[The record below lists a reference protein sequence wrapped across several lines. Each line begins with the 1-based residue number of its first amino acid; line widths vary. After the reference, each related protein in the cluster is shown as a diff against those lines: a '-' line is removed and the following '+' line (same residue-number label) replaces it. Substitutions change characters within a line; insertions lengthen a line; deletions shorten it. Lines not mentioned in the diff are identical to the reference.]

1 MFKEYYLIMTW
12 DDEGFLISKNKYS
25 ENSLIVEIFTKNHGK
40 TSGII
45 FGGTSRKIKNY
56 LQLGNQLHVNYSS
69 KTENKIGNFKIEILK
84 AYTPVF
90 FDHYRKLLCIFSA
103 FQLIK
108 ILTAESQKNLK
119 IYSLIKI
126 FYTFLEK
133 ENWIKNYIFW
143 ELEFF
148 KVIGYDL
155 GLKNLVKKELINNEV
170 KYFVKSTKENKI
182 VPNFLIDNN
191 QEFLNEEILI
201 DGLMLVGDYLEKSIL
216 KPNNINYPLNRLR
229 FLNTFKLSI

>member
-1 MFKEYYLIMTW
+1 MKKEKAHIIVQIVMQNYLI
-12 DDEGFLISKNKYS
+12 KN
-25 ENSLIVEIFTKNHGK
+25 
-40 TSGII
+40 
-45 FGGTSRKIKNY
+45 
-56 LQLGNQLHVNYSS
+56 
-69 KTENKIGNFKIEILK
+69 
-84 AYTPVF
+84 
-90 FDHYRKLLCIFSA
+90 
-103 FQLIK
+103 
-108 ILTAESQKNLK
+108 
-119 IYSLIKI
+119 

-155 GLKNLVKKELINNEV
+155 ELKNLVKKELINNEV

-191 QEFLNEEILI
+191 QDFLNEEILI
-201 DGLMLVGDYLEKSIL
+201 DGLRLVGDYLEKSIL

-229 FLNTFKLSI
+229 FLNTFK

>member
-1 MFKEYYLIMTW
+1 MTW

-25 ENSLIVEIFTKNHGK
+25 ENSLIVEIFTKNYGK
-40 TSGII
+40 VSGII

-56 LQLGNQLHVNYSS
+56 LQLGNQLYVNYSS

-84 AYTPVF
+84 AYTPIF
-90 FDHYRKLLCIFSA
+90 FDNYRKLLCIFSA

-119 IYSLIKI
+119 IYNLIQN
-126 FYTFLEK
+126 FYSFLEN
-133 ENWIKNYIFW
+133 ENWIKDYIFW

-155 GLKNLVKKELINNEV
+155 ELKNLVKKELINNEV

-191 QEFLNEEILI
+191 QDFLNEEILI
-201 DGLMLVGDYLEKSIL
+201 DGLRLVGDYLEKSIL
-216 KPNNINYPLNRLR
+216 RPNNINYPLSRLR
-229 FLNTFKLSI
+229 FLNTFK

>member
-1 MFKEYYLIMTW
+1 MTW

-45 FGGTSRKIKNY
+45 FGGTSKKIKNY
-56 LQLGNQLHVNYSS
+56 LQLGNQLYVNYSS

-84 AYTPVF
+84 AYTPLF
-90 FDHYRKLLCIFSA
+90 FDDYKKLLCIFSA

-119 IYSLIKI
+119 IYSLIEN
-126 FYTFLEK
+126 FYFLLK
-133 ENWIKNYIFW
+133 KKNWIKNYIFW
-143 ELEFF
+143 ELELF

-155 GLKNLVKKELINNEV
+155 ELKNLVKKELINNEV
-170 KYFVKSTKENKI
+170 KYLVKSTKENKI
-182 VPNFLIDNN
+182 VPNFLIDKNKDC
-191 QEFLNEEILI
+191 LNEEILI
-201 DGLMLVGDYLEKSIL
+201 DGLRLVGDYLEKSIL

-229 FLNTFKLSI
+229 FLNTFK

>member
-25 ENSLIVEIFTKNHGK
+25 ENSLIVEIFTKNYGK
-40 TSGII
+40 VSGII
-45 FGGTSRKIKNY
+45 FGATSRKIKNY
-56 LQLGNQLHVNYSS
+56 LQLGNQLYVNYCS

-119 IYSLIKI
+119 IYSLIKN
-126 FYTFLEK
+126 FYTFLKK

-155 GLKNLVKKELINNEV
+155 ELKNLVKKELINNDV
-170 KYFVKSTKENKI
+170 KYFVNST
-182 VPNFLIDNN
+182 
-191 QEFLNEEILI
+191 
-201 DGLMLVGDYLEKSIL
+201 
-216 KPNNINYPLNRLR
+216 
-229 FLNTFKLSI
+229 

>member
-56 LQLGNQLHVNYSS
+56 LQLGNQLYVNYSS

-84 AYTPVF
+84 AYTPIF
-90 FDHYRKLLCIFSA
+90 FENYRKLLCIFSA

-119 IYSLIKI
+119 IYDLIKN
-126 FYTFLEK
+126 FYTLLKK
-133 ENWIKNYIFW
+133 ENWIRDYIFW
-143 ELEFF
+143 ELELF

-155 GLKNLVKKELINNEV
+155 ELKNLVKKELINNEV
-170 KYFVKSTKENKI
+170 KYLVKTTNESKI

-191 QEFLNEEILI
+191 QDFLNERILI
-201 DGLMLVGDYLEKSIL
+201 DGLRLVGDYLEKSIL

-229 FLNTFKLSI
+229 FLNTFK

>member
-12 DDEGFLISKNKYS
+12 DDEGFLISKNRYS
-25 ENSLIVEIFTKNHGK
+25 ENSLIVEIFTKNYGK
-40 TSGII
+40 VSGII
-45 FGGTSRKIKNY
+45 FGGTSKKIKNY
-56 LQLGNQLHVNYSS
+56 LQLGNQLYVNYSS

-84 AYTPVF
+84 AYTPIF
-90 FDHYRKLLCIFSA
+90 FDNYRKLLCIFSA

-119 IYSLIKI
+119 IYSLIQN

-155 GLKNLVKKELINNEV
+155 ELKNLVKKELINNEV

-191 QEFLNEEILI
+191 QDFLNEEILI
-201 DGLMLVGDYLEKSIL
+201 DGLRLVGDYLEKSIL

-229 FLNTFKLSI
+229 FLNTFK

>member
-1 MFKEYYLIMTW
+1 MTW
-12 DDEGFLISKNKYS
+12 DDEGFLISKNRYS
-25 ENSLIVEIFTKNHGK
+25 ENSLIVEIFTKNYGK
-40 TSGII
+40 VSGII

-56 LQLGNQLHVNYSS
+56 LQLGNQLYVNYSS

-84 AYTPVF
+84 AYTPIF
-90 FDHYRKLLCIFSA
+90 FDNYRKLLCIFSA

-119 IYSLIKI
+119 IYNLIQN
-126 FYTFLEK
+126 FYSFLEN
-133 ENWIKNYIFW
+133 ENWIKDYIFW

-155 GLKNLVKKELINNEV
+155 ELKNLVKKELINNEV

-191 QEFLNEEILI
+191 QDFLNEEILI
-201 DGLMLVGDYLEKSIL
+201 DGLRLVGDYLEKSIL
-216 KPNNINYPLNRLR
+216 EPNNISYPLNRLR
-229 FLNTFKLSI
+229 FLNTFK

>member
-1 MFKEYYLIMTW
+1 MFEVYYLIMTW

-25 ENSLIVEIFTKNHGK
+25 ENSLIVEIFTKNYGK
-40 TSGII
+40 TTGII

-69 KTENKIGNFKIEILK
+69 KTENKIGNFKIELLK
-84 AYTPVF
+84 AYAPIF

-108 ILTAESQKNLK
+108 ILTAESQKNIK
-119 IYSLIKI
+119 IYELIEN
-126 FYTFLEK
+126 FYILLKK
-133 ENWIKNYIFW
+133 ESWIKNYIFW

-155 GLKNLVKKELINNEV
+155 ELKNLVKKELVNNEV

-191 QEFLNEEILI
+191 QDFLNEEILI
-201 DGLMLVGDYLEKSIL
+201 DGLKLVGDYLEKSIL

-229 FLNTFKLSI
+229 FLNTFK

>member
-1 MFKEYYLIMTW
+1 LFKEYYLIMTW

-69 KTENKIGNFKIEILK
+69 KTENKLGSFKIELLK
-84 AYTPVF
+84 AYAPIF
-90 FDHYRKLLCIFSA
+90 FDNYRKLLCIFSA

-108 ILTAESQKNLK
+108 ILTAESQKNIK
-119 IYSLIKI
+119 IYGLIEN
-126 FYTFLEK
+126 FYILLKK
-133 ENWIKNYIFW
+133 ENWIRNYIFW
-143 ELEFF
+143 ELELF
-148 KVIGYDL
+148 KIIGYDL
-155 GLKNLVKKELINNEV
+155 ELKNLVKKELINNEV
-170 KYFVKSTKENKI
+170 KYLVKSTKEKKI

-191 QEFLNEEILI
+191 QDFLNEEILI
-201 DGLMLVGDYLEKSIL
+201 DGLRLVGDYLEKSIL
-216 KPNNINYPLNRLR
+216 RPNNINYPLSRLR
-229 FLNTFKLSI
+229 FLNTFK

>member
-1 MFKEYYLIMTW
+1 MTW

-25 ENSLIVEIFTKNHGK
+25 ENSLIVEIFTKKHGK

-69 KTENKIGNFKIEILK
+69 KTENKIGNFKIEILT
-84 AYTPVF
+84 AYVPF
-90 FDHYRKLLCIFSA
+90 FFNNYRKLLCIFSA

-108 ILTAESQKNLK
+108 ILTAESQKNNK
-119 IYSLIKI
+119 IYGLIEN
-126 FYTFLEK
+126 FYILLKK

-143 ELEFF
+143 ELELF
-148 KVIGYDL
+148 KIIGYDL
-155 GLKNLVKKELINNEV
+155 ELKKLVKKELINNEV
-170 KYFVKSTKENKI
+170 KYLVKSTKENKI

-191 QEFLNEEILI
+191 QDFLNEEILI
-201 DGLMLVGDYLEKSIL
+201 DGLILVGDYLEKSIL
-216 KPNNINYPLNRLR
+216 KPNNINYP
-229 FLNTFKLSI
+229 

>member
-56 LQLGNQLHVNYSS
+56 LQLGNQLYVNYSS
-69 KTENKIGNFKIEILK
+69 KTENKIGNFKIEILN
-84 AYTPVF
+84 AYPPIF
-90 FDHYRKLLCIFSA
+90 FNNYRKLLCIFSA

-119 IYSLIKI
+119 IYGLIEN
-126 FYTFLEK
+126 FYILLKK

-143 ELEFF
+143 ELELF

-155 GLKNLVKKELINNEV
+155 ELKNLVKKELINNEV
-170 KYFVKSTKENKI
+170 IYSVKSTKEKKI
-182 VPNFLIDNN
+182 VPRFLIDNN
-191 QEFLNEEILI
+191 HDSLNEEILI
-201 DGLMLVGDYLEKSIL
+201 DGLRLVGDYLEKSIL

-229 FLNTFKLSI
+229 FLNTLK

>member
-25 ENSLIVEIFTKNHGK
+25 ENSLIVEIFTKNYGK
-40 TSGII
+40 MSGII

-56 LQLGNQLHVNYSS
+56 LQLGNQLYVNYSS

-90 FDHYRKLLCIFSA
+90 FDNYRKLLCIFSA

-119 IYSLIKI
+119 IYSLIKN

-155 GLKNLVKKELINNEV
+155 ELKNLVKKELINNEV

-191 QEFLNEEILI
+191 QDFLNEEILI
-201 DGLMLVGDYLEKSIL
+201 DGLRLVGDYLEKSIL

-229 FLNTFKLSI
+229 FLNTFK

>member
-1 MFKEYYLIMTW
+1 MTW

-69 KTENKIGNFKIEILK
+69 KTENKIGNFKIELLK
-84 AYTPVF
+84 AYAPIF
-90 FDHYRKLLCIFSA
+90 FNNYRKLLCIFSA

-108 ILTAESQKNLK
+108 ILTAESQKNIK
-119 IYSLIKI
+119 IYGLIEN
-126 FYTFLEK
+126 FYILLKK
-133 ENWIKNYIFW
+133 ENWIRNYIFW
-143 ELEFF
+143 ELELF
-148 KVIGYDL
+148 KIIGYDL
-155 GLKNLVKKELINNEV
+155 ELKNLVKKELINNEV
-170 KYFVKSTKENKI
+170 KYLVKSTKEKKI

-191 QEFLNEEILI
+191 QDFLNEEILI
-201 DGLMLVGDYLEKSIL
+201 DGLRLVGDYLEKSIL
-216 KPNNINYPLNRLR
+216 RPNNINYPLSRLR
-229 FLNTFKLSI
+229 FLNTFK

>member
-25 ENSLIVEIFTKNHGK
+25 ENSLIVEIFTKNYGK
-40 TSGII
+40 VSGII

-56 LQLGNQLHVNYSS
+56 LQLGNQLYVNYSS

-90 FDHYRKLLCIFSA
+90 FDNYRKLLCIFSA

-119 IYSLIKI
+119 VYSLIKN

-155 GLKNLVKKELINNEV
+155 ELKNLVKKELVNNEV

-191 QEFLNEEILI
+191 QDFLNEEILI
-201 DGLMLVGDYLEKSIL
+201 DGLRLVGDYLEKSIL

-229 FLNTFKLSI
+229 FLNTFK

>member
-25 ENSLIVEIFTKNHGK
+25 ENSLIVEIFTKNYGK
-40 TSGII
+40 VYGII

-56 LQLGNQLHVNYSS
+56 LQLGNQLYVNYSS
-69 KTENKIGNFKIEILK
+69 KTENRIGNFKVEILK

-90 FDHYRKLLCIFSA
+90 FDNYRKLLCIFSA

-119 IYSLIKI
+119 IYNLIKN

-155 GLKNLVKKELINNEV
+155 ELKNLVKKELINNEV

-191 QEFLNEEILI
+191 QDFLNEEILI
-201 DGLMLVGDYLEKSIL
+201 DGLRLVGDYLEKSIL

-229 FLNTFKLSI
+229 FLNTFK

>member
-69 KTENKIGNFKIEILK
+69 KTENKIGNFKIELLK
-84 AYTPVF
+84 AYAPIF
-90 FDHYRKLLCIFSA
+90 FNNYRKLLCIFSA
-103 FQLIK
+103 LQLIK
-108 ILTAESQKNLK
+108 ILTAESQKNIK
-119 IYSLIKI
+119 IYGLIEN
-126 FYTFLEK
+126 FYILLKK
-133 ENWIKNYIFW
+133 ENWIRNYIFW
-143 ELEFF
+143 ELELF
-148 KVIGYDL
+148 KIIGYDL
-155 GLKNLVKKELINNEV
+155 ELKNLVKKELINNEV
-170 KYFVKSTKENKI
+170 KYLVKSTKEKKI
-182 VPNFLIDNN
+182 VPNFLIDKN
-191 QEFLNEEILI
+191 QDFLNEEILI
-201 DGLMLVGDYLEKSIL
+201 DGLRLVGDYLEKSIL

-229 FLNTFKLSI
+229 FLNTFK

>member
-1 MFKEYYLIMTW
+1 MTW

-45 FGGTSRKIKNY
+45 FGGTSKKIKNY
-56 LQLGNQLHVNYSS
+56 LQLGNQLYVNYSS

-84 AYTPVF
+84 AYTPLF
-90 FDHYRKLLCIFSA
+90 FDDYKKLLCIFSA

-119 IYSLIKI
+119 IYSLIEN
-126 FYTFLEK
+126 FYFLLK
-133 ENWIKNYIFW
+133 KKNWIKNYIFW
-143 ELEFF
+143 ELELF

-155 GLKNLVKKELINNEV
+155 ELKNLVKKELINNEV
-170 KYFVKSTKENKI
+170 KYLVKSTKGNKI

-191 QEFLNEEILI
+191 QDFLNEEILI
-201 DGLMLVGDYLEKSIL
+201 DGLRLVGDYLEKSIL

-229 FLNTFKLSI
+229 FLNTFKRSI

>member
-84 AYTPVF
+84 AYTPIF
-90 FDHYRKLLCIFSA
+90 FDNYRKLLCIFSA

-108 ILTAESQKNLK
+108 ILTAESQKNIK
-119 IYSLIKI
+119 IYELIEN
-126 FYTFLEK
+126 FYILLKK

-143 ELEFF
+143 ELELF
-148 KVIGYDL
+148 KIIGYDL
-155 GLKNLVKKELINNEV
+155 ELKNLVKKELINNEV
-170 KYFVKSTKENKI
+170 KYLVKSTKENKI
-182 VPNFLIDNN
+182 VPNFLIDDN
-191 QEFLNEEILI
+191 QDFLNEEILI
-201 DGLMLVGDYLEKSIL
+201 DGLRLVGDYLEKSIL
-216 KPNNINYPLNRLR
+216 RPNNINYPLSRLR
-229 FLNTFKLSI
+229 FLNTFK

>member
-1 MFKEYYLIMTW
+1 MFEVYYLIMTW

-69 KTENKIGNFKIEILK
+69 KTENKLGSFKIELLK
-84 AYTPVF
+84 AYAPIF
-90 FDHYRKLLCIFSA
+90 FNNYRKLLCIFSA

-108 ILTAESQKNLK
+108 VLTAESQKNIK
-119 IYSLIKI
+119 IYGLIEN
-126 FYTFLEK
+126 FYILLKK
-133 ENWIKNYIFW
+133 ENWIRNYIFW
-143 ELEFF
+143 ELELF
-148 KVIGYDL
+148 KIIGYDL
-155 GLKNLVKKELINNEV
+155 ELKNLVKKELINNEV
-170 KYFVKSTKENKI
+170 KYLVKSTKEKKI

-191 QEFLNEEILI
+191 QDFLNEEILI
-201 DGLMLVGDYLEKSIL
+201 DGLRLVGDYLEKSIL
-216 KPNNINYPLNRLR
+216 RPNNINYPLSRLR
-229 FLNTFKLSI
+229 FLNTFK

>member
-25 ENSLIVEIFTKNHGK
+25 ENSLIVEIFTKNYGK
-40 TSGII
+40 VSGII
-45 FGGTSRKIKNY
+45 FGGTSRKIRNY
-56 LQLGNQLHVNYSS
+56 LQLGNQLYVNYSS

-90 FDHYRKLLCIFSA
+90 FDNYRKLLCIFSA

-119 IYSLIKI
+119 IYDLIKN
-126 FYTFLEK
+126 FYIFLEK

-155 GLKNLVKKELINNEV
+155 ELKNLVKKELINNEV

-182 VPNFLIDNN
+182 VPNFLIDDN
-191 QEFLNEEILI
+191 QDFLNEEILI
-201 DGLMLVGDYLEKSIL
+201 DGLRLVGDYLEKSIL
-216 KPNNINYPLNRLR
+216 RPNNINYPLSRLR
-229 FLNTFKLSI
+229 FLNTFK

>member
-90 FDHYRKLLCIFSA
+90 FDNYRKLLCIFSA

-108 ILTAESQKNLK
+108 ILTAESQKNIK
-119 IYSLIKI
+119 IYGLIEN
-126 FYTFLEK
+126 FYILLKK
-133 ENWIKNYIFW
+133 ENWIRNYIFW
-143 ELEFF
+143 ELELF
-148 KVIGYDL
+148 KIIGYDL
-155 GLKNLVKKELINNEV
+155 ELKNLVKKELINNEV
-170 KYFVKSTKENKI
+170 KYLVKSTKEKKI
-182 VPNFLIDNN
+182 VPNFLVDNN
-191 QEFLNEEILI
+191 QDFLNEEILI
-201 DGLMLVGDYLEKSIL
+201 DGLRLVGDYLEKSIL
-216 KPNNINYPLNRLR
+216 RPNNINYPLSRLR
-229 FLNTFKLSI
+229 FLNTFK

>member
-1 MFKEYYLIMTW
+1 MTW

-25 ENSLIVEIFTKNHGK
+25 ENSLIVEIFTKNYGK
-40 TSGII
+40 VSGII

-56 LQLGNQLHVNYSS
+56 LQLGNQLYVNYSS

-84 AYTPVF
+84 AYTPIF
-90 FDHYRKLLCIFSA
+90 FDNYRKLLCIFSA

-119 IYSLIKI
+119 IYGLIKNFYI
-126 FYTFLEK
+126 FLKK

-143 ELEFF
+143 ELELF
-148 KVIGYDL
+148 KIIGYDL
-155 GLKNLVKKELINNEV
+155 ELKNLVKKELINNEV
-170 KYFVKSTKENKI
+170 KYLVKSTKEKKI

-191 QEFLNEEILI
+191 QDFLNEEILI
-201 DGLMLVGDYLEKSIL
+201 DGLRLVGDYLEKSIL
-216 KPNNINYPLNRLR
+216 RPNNINYPLNRLR
-229 FLNTFKLSI
+229 FLNTFK

>member
-1 MFKEYYLIMTW
+1 MTW

-25 ENSLIVEIFTKNHGK
+25 ENSLIVEIFTKNYGK
-40 TSGII
+40 VSGII

-56 LQLGNQLHVNYSS
+56 LQLGNQLYVNYSS

-84 AYTPVF
+84 AYTPIF
-90 FDHYRKLLCIFSA
+90 FDNYRKLLCIFSA

-119 IYSLIKI
+119 IYNLIKN
-126 FYTFLEK
+126 FYTFLEN
-133 ENWIKNYIFW
+133 ENWIKDYIFW

-155 GLKNLVKKELINNEV
+155 ELKNLVKKELINNEV

-201 DGLMLVGDYLEKSIL
+201 DGLRLVGDYLEKSIL
-216 KPNNINYPLNRLR
+216 EPNNISYPLNRLR
-229 FLNTFKLSI
+229 FLSTFK

>member
-1 MFKEYYLIMTW
+1 MSKEYYLIMTW

-25 ENSLIVEIFTKNHGK
+25 ENSLIVEIFTKNYGK
-40 TSGII
+40 VSGII

-56 LQLGNQLHVNYSS
+56 LQLGNQLYVNYSS

-90 FDHYRKLLCIFSA
+90 FDNYRKLLCIFSA

-119 IYSLIKI
+119 IYNLIKN

-155 GLKNLVKKELINNEV
+155 ELKNLVKKELVNNEV

-191 QEFLNEEILI
+191 QDFLNEEILI
-201 DGLMLVGDYLEKSIL
+201 DGLRLVGDYLEKSIL

-229 FLNTFKLSI
+229 FLNTFK

>member
-1 MFKEYYLIMTW
+1 MTW

-69 KTENKIGNFKIEILK
+69 KTENKIGNFKIELLK
-84 AYTPVF
+84 AYAPIF
-90 FDHYRKLLCIFSA
+90 FNNYRKLLCIFSA

-108 ILTAESQKNLK
+108 ILTAESQKNIK
-119 IYSLIKI
+119 IYGLIEN
-126 FYTFLEK
+126 FYILLKK
-133 ENWIKNYIFW
+133 ENWIRNYIFW
-143 ELEFF
+143 ELELF
-148 KVIGYDL
+148 KIIGYDL
-155 GLKNLVKKELINNEV
+155 ELKNLVKKELINNEI
-170 KYFVKSTKENKI
+170 KYLVKSTKEKKI

-191 QEFLNEEILI
+191 QDFLNEEILI
-201 DGLMLVGDYLEKSIL
+201 DGLRLVGDYLEKSIL
-216 KPNNINYPLNRLR
+216 RPNNINYPLSRLR
-229 FLNTFKLSI
+229 FLNTFK

>member
-25 ENSLIVEIFTKNHGK
+25 ENSLIVEIFTKNYGK
-40 TSGII
+40 VSGII
-45 FGGTSRKIKNY
+45 FGATSRKIKNY
-56 LQLGNQLHVNYSS
+56 LQLGNQLYVNYSS

-84 AYTPVF
+84 AYTPIF
-90 FDHYRKLLCIFSA
+90 FDNYRKLLCIFSA

-119 IYSLIKI
+119 IYSLIKN
-126 FYTFLEK
+126 FYTFLKK

-155 GLKNLVKKELINNEV
+155 ELKNLVKKELVNNEV

-191 QEFLNEEILI
+191 QDFLNEEILI
-201 DGLMLVGDYLEKSIL
+201 DGLRLVGDYLEKSIL

-229 FLNTFKLSI
+229 FLNTFK

>member
-1 MFKEYYLIMTW
+1 MFEVYYLIMTW
-12 DDEGFLISKNKYS
+12 DDEGFLISKNRYS

-90 FDHYRKLLCIFSA
+90 FDNYRKLLCIFSA

-108 ILTAESQKNLK
+108 ILTAESQKNSK
-119 IYSLIKI
+119 IYSLIKN

-155 GLKNLVKKELINNEV
+155 ELKNLVKKELVNNEV

-182 VPNFLIDNN
+182 VPNFLIDSK
-191 QEFLNEEILI
+191 QDYLNEEILI
-201 DGLMLVGDYLEKSIL
+201 DGLRLVGDYLEKSIL
-216 KPNNINYPLNRLR
+216 RPNNINYPLNRLR
-229 FLNTFKLSI
+229 FLNTLK

>member
-25 ENSLIVEIFTKNHGK
+25 ENSLIVEIFTKNYGK
-40 TSGII
+40 VSGII

-56 LQLGNQLHVNYSS
+56 LQLGNQLYVNYSS

-84 AYTPVF
+84 AYTPIF
-90 FDHYRKLLCIFSA
+90 FDNYRKLLCIFSA

-119 IYSLIKI
+119 VYSLIKN

-148 KVIGYDL
+148 KIIGYDL
-155 GLKNLVKKELINNEV
+155 ELKNLVKKKLINNEV
-170 KYFVKSTKENKI
+170 KYYVESSKENKI

-191 QEFLNEEILI
+191 QDFLNEEILI
-201 DGLMLVGDYLEKSIL
+201 DGLRLVGDYLEKSIL

-229 FLNTFKLSI
+229 FLNTFK